1 MSRAAYRPAAAI
13 RRDRPGAT
21 GITFALSNVAA
32 GIVTIAA
39 CRAGAT
45 AFRGD
50 RAGRRRNGDDRRTR
64 GGSVFELTRARSR
77 VILIVFAA
85 LALGLGAFGSGL
97 FDKVQGG
104 GYSDPGSESARAATV
119 LRDTFGE
126 AAPNLVLLVETGSTV
141 DDAAASTAATTLARD
156 LAAEPGIARVSSY
169 WTEGQPAALRSADG
183 SKGLIVASVLG
194 TEAEVDARIGD
205 LAERFGGAHGPLEV
219 RVGGY
224 AMLLRETVQQTEKD
238 VVLGES
244 IAFPITL
251 IALLFVFGGL
261 VAAALPLVVAAVT
274 VLLTVG
280 ALTVVASL
288 TDLAATASNV
298 ATLLGLGLA
307 IDYSLLLI
315 SRFRDELDGGAEP
328 KAALAATMRSAGRT
342 VAFSA
347 VTVAIAL
354 AGLLFFPLVAVR
366 SMGYAG
372 LLVAALAAL
381 VSLTVLPALL
391 LLLGHRIDS
400 GRLRPR
406 RKATGTA
413 ADGFWH
419 RLATLVMRRP
429 LPIGLAVAA
438 LLLLLGSPFLHVEL
452 GFPDERALPT
462 DMASRQIAETLAA
475 EFSITEQ
482 NGLFA
487 VLPDSADGVAGYATA
502 LSELPDVRRV
512 DTVTG
517 SYAGG
522 MQFAAPGALHSGFG
536 ADNAAYLNIV
546 PATDDPA
553 ALDRL
558 VGEVR
563 DVRAPSPVLIG
574 GIAATNDDAL
584 AAITAA
590 LPLALGFVVLLML
603 VALFLLTGSVVLPVL
618 ALILSALSLTAT
630 FGALV
635 WIFQDGHLSGL
646 LNFTVT
652 GDMPPTVPVM
662 LFGIAFGLA
671 MDYQVFLLS
680 RIGEEYR
687 RTGDSEAAVALGLE
701 RIGRIVTA
709 AAVLISLVLLG
720 FLASDITFIKA
731 FGIGLPLAVLVDATL
746 VRGFLLPAGMKLL
759 GDRVWYAPGFLRK
772 VHARFGLDESPP
784 AAAPAGAAPARWL
797 IDEKPSFS
805 TAEPVA
811 AGVSGKASA
820 FRSGKREGSAVDRNG
835 SSSSRSVPSAAA
847 RSVGSSAT
855 VAEPGVRREAST
867 AAESAA
873 RPVVEAASPA
883 VVARDVVADA
893 QPVAD
898 VDPALR
904 EVSGP
909 VAETADKVSP
919 PVADVDPAPHEVSGP
934 VTEAGDKDS
943 PPGADVD
950 PAPQE
955 LPGAAAGA
963 ADEVSPLDADVDPVP
978 HEVAGPVT
986 EVEDDVSPQVA
997 GVDPALRE
1005 LPGAAAGA
1013 ADEVSPLVAEGESA
1027 RPEAADVLPAAVDT
1041 AAAAETV
1048 PAAKTTARKR
1058 APRKAVAAEPVAA
1071 ETVSDTPAKKA
1082 PTKRTPRKAATPATA
1097 EASAEQTEA
1106 ATPAKRTTARKSP
1119 AAKAAPAVS
1128 GDEAAPAKKVAARKS
1143 AARKTS
1149 APQAAV
1155 PLEGAA
1161 PATQASTAIDE
1172 AAPAKKTAPRKT
1184 AARKTAAPAAGA
1196 PAEEAVPAEKAP
1208 ARKRTAARKAPA
1220 PALDAPPTLPAPAD
1234 PPAADSVPTVRH
1246 APDPAPADPAPADPA
1261 PADPTV
1267 ADPTVADP
1275 TVADP
1280 TVADPTVADPT
1291 VADPTVADP
1300 TVAEPAA
1307 PTRATTEPPAAEGT
1321 PAPAKRTAAS
1331 ATAATGTAAE
1341 RAPARRATRK
1351 AAPPDT
1357 AASAEQD
1364 AQDQEAVPGATS
1376 SAVETPTETTP
1387 SAEKTAARK
1396 VPAKR
1401 TTAPPAVDGVP
1412 TSPAKRTA
1420 ARKTASSAVDGVPTP
1435 PAKRTTGRKTAS
1447 PAVDGVPTSPAK
1459 RTTARKTAATAT
1471 NGASN
1476 PPAKRATARKTATP
1490 EPPAQRAPR
1499 KTTPANN
1506 PPEETP

>member
-1 MSRAAYRPAAAI
+1 M
-13 RRDRPGAT
+13 
-21 GITFALSNVAA
+21 
-32 GIVTIAA
+32 
-39 CRAGAT
+39 
-45 AFRGD
+45 
-50 RAGRRRNGDDRRTR
+50 
-64 GGSVFELTRARSR
+64 FELTRARSR
-77 VILIVFAA
+77 VILIVFAT

-97 FDKVQGG
+97 FDRVQGG

-119 LRDTFGE
+119 LRDTFGA
-126 AAPNLVLLVETGSTV
+126 AAPNLVLLVETGSAV
-141 DDAAASTAATTLARD
+141 DDAAASTAASTLARD

-169 WTEGQPAALRSADG
+169 WTDGKPAALRSADG

-194 TEAEVDARIGD
+194 TESEVDARIGD

-238 VVLGES
+238 IVLGES
-244 IAFPITL
+244 IAFPVTL

-280 ALTVVASL
+280 ALTAVASL
-288 TDLAATASNV
+288 TDVAATASNV

-438 LLLLLGSPFLHVEL
+438 FLLLLGSPFLHVEL

-462 DMASRQIAETLAA
+462 DMASRQIAETIAD

-487 VLPDSADGVAGYATA
+487 VLPDSADGVGGYATA

-558 VGEVR
+558 VGAVR
-563 DVRAPSPVLIG
+563 GVPAPSPVLIG

-584 AAITAA
+584 ASITAA
-590 LPLALGFVVLLML
+590 LPWALGFVVLLML

-635 WIFQDGHLSGL
+635 WIFQDGHLAGL

-652 GDMPPTVPVM
+652 GDLPPTVPVM

-772 VHARFGLDESPP
+772 VHARFGFDEGSPEVV
-784 AAAPAGAAPARWL
+784 PAGAAPARWL
-797 IDEKPSFS
+797 IDEKPSLS

-811 AGVSGKASA
+811 AGVSGRASA
-820 FRSGKREGSAVDRNG
+820 FRAGKRESSAVERNG
-835 SSSSRSVPSAAA
+835 SSSSRTVPSAAA
-847 RSVGSSAT
+847 RSVGSSAA
-855 VAEPGVRREAST
+855 VAEPGARSKTRT
-867 AAESAA
+867 A
-873 RPVVEAASPA
+873 RPVIEAASPA
-883 VVARDVVADA
+883 DVVADT
-893 QPVAD
+893 Q
-898 VDPALR
+898 
-904 EVSGP
+904 
-909 VAETADKVSP
+909 
-919 PVADVDPAPHEVSGP
+919 PVADVDPAPHEVSGS
-934 VTEAGDKDS
+934 VTDADDKVS
-943 PPGADVD
+943 PLVADVD
-950 PAPQE
+950 PAPRE
-955 LPGAAAGA
+955 PSGPAAGADDEISPLVVEVEPVSDEPARPGADSAVDDALLPTTGADTASTTAAPVADPAVEGETAAEPAEIGAQTAAAGGAAAPA
-963 ADEVSPLDADVDPVP
+963 AGTA
-978 HEVAGPVT
+978 VAGT
-986 EVEDDVSPQVA
+986 
-997 GVDPALRE
+997 
-1005 LPGAAAGA
+1005 
-1013 ADEVSPLVAEGESA
+1013 
-1027 RPEAADVLPAAVDT
+1027 AAV
-1041 AAAAETV
+1041 AETV
-1048 PAAKTTARKR
+1048 PAEKATVRKR
-1058 APRKAVAAEPVAA
+1058 TPRKAVASEPVAA
-1071 ETVSDTPAKKA
+1071 EKVSDTPAKKT
-1082 PTKRTPRKAATPATA
+1082 PTKRAPRKTAAPATA
-1097 EASAEQTEA
+1097 ETPEQAETA
-1106 ATPAKRTTARKSP
+1106 APAKRTTARKTP
-1119 AAKAAPAVS
+1119 AKKAVPAVI
-1128 GDEAAPAKKVAARKS
+1128 GDEAAPTKKA
-1143 AARKTS
+1143 
-1149 APQAAV
+1149 
-1155 PLEGAA
+1155 
-1161 PATQASTAIDE
+1161 
-1172 AAPAKKTAPRKT
+1172 APRKT
-1184 AARKTAAPAAGA
+1184 AARKAAATEAGA
-1196 PAEEAVPAEKAP
+1196 PVAEAVPAAKAP
-1208 ARKRTAARKAPA
+1208 ARKRTTARKAPTTA
-1220 PALDAPPTLPAPAD
+1220 APPTLPAPAD
-1234 PPAADSVPTVRH
+1234 STAADSTVVDST
-1246 APDPAPADPAPADPA
+1246 AA
-1261 PADPTV
+1261 V
-1267 ADPTVADP
+1267 
-1275 TVADP
+1275 
-1280 TVADPTVADPT
+1280 
-1291 VADPTVADP
+1291 
-1300 TVAEPAA
+1300 PAA
-1307 PTRATTEPPAAEGT
+1307 PTTAPTLAATTEPAAAEGA
-1321 PAPAKRTAAS
+1321 PAPAKRTARK
-1331 ATAATGTAAE
+1331 TAANGPAAG

-1351 AAPPDT
+1351 AAPPAT
-1357 AASAEQD
+1357 AAPAEPDSAM
-1364 AQDQEAVPGATS
+1364 PTGGATPG
-1376 SAVETPTETTP
+1376 VEVAAPAQPPTPAPDTSTDPAAITDATIAPAREAAPVATSPTAEIPTETTP
-1387 SAEKTAARK
+1387 PANKTAAPK
-1396 VPAKR
+1396 A
-1401 TTAPPAVDGVP
+1401 
-1412 TSPAKRTA
+1412 
-1420 ARKTASSAVDGVPTP
+1420 
-1435 PAKRTTGRKTAS
+1435 
-1447 PAVDGVPTSPAK
+1447 PAK
-1459 RTTARKTAATAT
+1459 RTTARKTATSAVD
-1471 NGASN
+1471 GASN
-1476 PPAKRATARKTATP
+1476 PPVQRTAARKTATSAVDGVPNPPAKRTTARKAATPAVEGAPALPAKRTTARKTATP
-1490 EPPAQRAPR
+1490 ATDGAQ
-1499 KTTPANN
+1499 N
-1506 PPEETP
+1506 PPGQARDRP

>member
-1 MSRAAYRPAAAI
+1 M
-13 RRDRPGAT
+13 
-21 GITFALSNVAA
+21 
-32 GIVTIAA
+32 
-39 CRAGAT
+39 
-45 AFRGD
+45 
-50 RAGRRRNGDDRRTR
+50 
-64 GGSVFELTRARSR
+64 FELTRARSR

-156 LAAEPGIARVSSY
+156 LAAEPGIAGVSSY
-169 WTEGQPAALRSADG
+169 WTDGKPAALRSADG

-194 TEAEVDARIGD
+194 TESEVDARIGD
-205 LAERFGGAHGPLEV
+205 LAERFGGAQGPLEV

-280 ALTVVASL
+280 ALTAVASL
-288 TDLAATASNV
+288 TDVAATASNV

-406 RKATGTA
+406 RRATGAA

-429 LPIGLAVAA
+429 LPIGLAVTA
-438 LLLLLGSPFLHVEL
+438 LLLLLGSPFLHINL

-462 DMASRQIAETLAA
+462 DMASRQIAETLAD
-475 EFSITEQ
+475 EFGITEQ

-487 VLPDSADGVAGYATA
+487 VLPDSADGVGGYATA

-522 MQFAAPGALHSGFG
+522 MRFAAPGALHSGFG

-546 PATDDPA
+546 PATADPA

-558 VGEVR
+558 VDEVR
-563 DVRAPSPVLIG
+563 GLPAPSPVLIG

-584 AAITAA
+584 ASITAA
-590 LPLALGFVVLLML
+590 LPWALGFVVLLML

-759 GDRVWYAPGFLRK
+759 GDRVWYAPGFLRN
-772 VHARFGLDESPP
+772 VHARFGLDEG
-784 AAAPAGAAPARWL
+784 APAVVPVGAAPARWL
-797 IDEKPSFS
+797 IDEKPSLA

-820 FRSGKREGSAVDRNG
+820 FRSGKGEDSAVERNG
-835 SSSSRSVPSAAA
+835 SPSARTVPSAAA
-847 RSVGSSAT
+847 GSAGSSAA
-855 VAEPGVRREAST
+855 VAEPGVRREAGT
-867 AAESAA
+867 AA
-873 RPVVEAASPA
+873 RPVAEAASPA
-883 VVARDVVADA
+883 VVA
-893 QPVAD
+893 
-898 VDPALR
+898 
-904 EVSGP
+904 
-909 VAETADKVSP
+909 
-919 PVADVDPAPHEVSGP
+919 DVDPAPREVSGS
-934 VTEAGDKDS
+934 VTEADDK
-943 PPGADVD
+943 
-950 PAPQE
+950 
-955 LPGAAAGA
+955 
-963 ADEVSPLDADVDPVP
+963 
-978 HEVAGPVT
+978 
-986 EVEDDVSPQVA
+986 
-997 GVDPALRE
+997 
-1005 LPGAAAGA
+1005 
-1013 ADEVSPLVAEGESA
+1013 VSPLVADVGPAPLELSGPAAGADDEISPLVAGVESA
-1027 RPEAADVLPAAVDT
+1027 SDEPARPGADSAVDDALLSMTEVDT
-1041 AAAAETV
+1041 ATAAPVADPGVDPGEDSAIEPGVEAAVGGRTAAESAEIGARTAVAGGDVAPAADAAVAGTAAVAETV
-1048 PAAKTTARKR
+1048 PAEKAPARKR

-1071 ETVSDTPAKKA
+1071 EKVSDTPAKKA
-1082 PTKRTPRKAATPATA
+1082 PTKRAPRRTAAPATA
-1097 EASAEQTEA
+1097 ETPVEQAEA
-1106 ATPAKRTTARKSP
+1106 AAPAKRATARRTPAK
-1119 AAKAAPAVS
+1119 KAVPAVV
-1128 GDEAAPAKKVAARKS
+1128 GDEAAPTKKA
-1143 AARKTS
+1143 
-1149 APQAAV
+1149 
-1155 PLEGAA
+1155 
-1161 PATQASTAIDE
+1161 
-1172 AAPAKKTAPRKT
+1172 APRKT
-1184 AARKTAAPAAGA
+1184 AARKAAASEAGA
-1196 PAEEAVPAEKAP
+1196 PVEEAVRTEKAP
-1208 ARKRTAARKAPA
+1208 ARKRAAARRAPA
-1220 PALDAPPTLPAPAD
+1220 TAAPPTLPAPAD
-1234 PPAADSVPTVRH
+1234 PPAANPAPTVRP
-1246 APDPAPADPAPADPA
+1246 APDPAPRNPSTGDPTAAAATAAAPTAA
-1261 PADPTV
+1261 AATAAAPTV
-1267 ADPTVADP
+1267 ADSEVADSTVADSAVAVPAEP
-1275 TVADP
+1275 TTAP
-1280 TVADPTVADPT
+1280 TAAATEPA
-1291 VADPTVADP
+1291 
-1300 TVAEPAA
+1300 VAEQA
-1307 PTRATTEPPAAEGT
+1307 
-1321 PAPAKRTAAS
+1321 PAPAKRTARK
-1331 ATAATGTAAE
+1331 TAANGPAAGK
-1341 RAPARRATRK
+1341 APGRRATRK
-1351 AAPPDT
+1351 AAPPAT
-1357 AASAEQD
+1357 AAPADPDSATPTGEAPPGVEAAAPAQPLTPAPD
-1364 AQDQEAVPGATS
+1364 ASTAATSAPAASTSPDAAAITDATIAAAREAAPAATS
-1376 SAVETPTETTP
+1376 STAEIPTETTP
-1387 SAEKTAARK
+1387 PAKKAAARK
-1396 VPAKR
+1396 APAKR
-1401 TTAPPAVDGVP
+1401 TAARRTAPPAVEGASNPPAKRTAARKTASSAVDGASNP
-1412 TSPAKRTA
+1412 PAKRTA
-1420 ARKTASSAVDGVPTP
+1420 ARKTASSAVDGVPNP
-1435 PAKRTTGRKTAS
+1435 PAKRTTVRKAAN
-1447 PAVDGVPTSPAK
+1447 PAVDGAPTPPAERTTVRK
-1459 RTTARKTAATAT
+1459 AAAPAVDGAPTAPAERTTARKTATPATE
-1471 NGASN
+1471 GAQN
-1476 PPAKRATARKTATP
+1476 PPAGRATARKTATP
-1490 EPPAQRAPR
+1490 EPRAKRTPR
-1499 KTTPANN
+1499 ETTPANN
-1506 PPEETP
+1506 SPEETP